1 MTVDSTGKLI
11 GTMKQF
17 YRPICG
23 ETSTLEKVI
32 PEYKGDS
39 RVYGEIKGENV
50 RLISPLMGP
59 TAHWTLD
66 TAS

>member
-17 YRPICG
+17 YGPICG

-32 PEYKGDS
+32 PEYKGK
-39 RVYGEIKGENV
+39 RV
-50 RLISPLMGP
+50 ISKYKVKSI
-59 TAHWTLD
+59 W
-66 TAS
+66 